1 MYFYSNV
8 FAELAAK
15 VRGGDFE
22 AQEQLRLELE
32 GALTVMVRQTLNGG
46 RNTSSIG
53 RRILSVARRLTEE
66 GVLDAENLEREVVQ
80 NVCDEVV
87 ARLQPSADGVPAG
100 DSVRYA
106 AQTPTLMMC

>member
-22 AQEQLRLELE
+22 AQEQLRQELE
-32 GALTVMVRQTLNGG
+32 GALTVMVRQTLSGG

-53 RRILSVARRLTEE
+53 RRILSVARRLTEQGGGMLE
-66 GVLDAENLEREVVQ
+66 AEDLEREVVQ

-87 ARLQPSADGVPAG
+87 ARLQPSSDGGAAG
-100 DSVRYA
+100 G
-106 AQTPTLMMC
+106 